1 MLEYSLK
8 ESLYLDILLMR
19 KDYVMFAKRIC
30 TLLICSAFLFSVFGC
45 SKKPDS
51 ETPGNVTGTTSRNE
65 ETVDLNAINDRF
77 SGNNSDAQASSE
89 GLEYVEVERVI
100 GDGPNAYRLV
110 GIGSCTD
117 TDIVISNSYNDLEVR
132 WIGPSA
138 FQNNTSIESVT
149 SYVGQL
155 ESNAFA
161 GCSSLKTI
169 NFPNS
174 DSSTV
179 FFSFMDHCLPSYDPE
194 NPTAWTI
201 NGLDPMEFCQQNNIP
216 TEYNGVSIFAE

>member
-1 MLEYSLK
+1 
-8 ESLYLDILLMR
+8 
-19 KDYVMFAKRIC
+19 MFAKRIC
-30 TLLICSAFLFSVFGC
+30 TLSICSALLFSVFGC

-100 GDGPNAYRLV
+100 GDGP
-110 GIGSCTD
+110 
-117 TDIVISNSYNDLEVR
+117 
-132 WIGPSA
+132 SA

-174 DSSTV
+174 DSYTV

-216 TEYNGVSIFAE
+216 TEYNGVSVFAE